1 METLAYH
8 LKEFSTENDF
18 KFILST
24 PAGAPFFLNTSRIL
38 KSNNKKDL
46 RFEKIMNTRK
56 KIISENEDII
66 VILGGRYPFFFS
78 GIPFDNKEGGLEKNH
93 LFFNFSS
100 NSESTISD
108 EFKLGI
114 EHYAN

>member
-1 METLAYH
+1 MNLTKKNDKTIFLIGDSHMETLAYH

-56 KIISENEDII
+56 K
-66 VILGGRYPFFFS
+66 
-78 GIPFDNKEGGLEKNH
+78 
-93 LFFNFSS
+93 
-100 NSESTISD
+100 
-108 EFKLGI
+108 
-114 EHYAN
+114 